1 MRIKENIKLEILFS
15 SKIIYK
21 ILRSTCN
28 SEFRFKKLTLYF
40 NPLSPISDL
49 DIISIYIISMISGR
63 HVMRIKKNIT
73 FKSYK
78 SLISLNALII
88 FAAYIFLAW

>member
-1 MRIKENIKLEILFS
+1 MFS

-40 NPLSPISDL
+40 NPLSLISDL
-49 DIISIYIISMISGR
+49 DIISIYIISMISGS

-78 SLISLNALII
+78 SLTSPNALTI

>member
-1 MRIKENIKLEILFS
+1 MFS
-15 SKIIYK
+15 SKIIYR
-21 ILRSTCN
+21 ILRCTCYN
-28 SEFRFKKLTLYF
+28 EFRFKKLTLYF

-49 DIISIYIISMISGR
+49 DIISIYIISTISGR

-78 SLISLNALII
+78 SLISPNALII

>member
-1 MRIKENIKLEILFS
+1 MFS
-15 SKIIYK
+15 SKIIYR
-21 ILRSTCN
+21 ILRSKCN
-28 SEFRFKKLTLYF
+28 NEFWFKKLTLYF
-40 NPLSPISDL
+40 NPLSPTSDL
-49 DIISIYIISMISGR
+49 DIISIYIISTISGR

-78 SLISLNALII
+78 SLTSPNALTI